1 MTLEPDSK
9 ASGYHLLCT
18 CLLHKNWK
26 QGGKK
31 KKSKLET
38 LTQKVKKYYHLRSFF
53 LSMKCV
59 AAQNAEAARI
69 HTSYHELFVMVL
81 KYLCVEIRIDRNNFI
96 FPSVNVLQ
104 HKKQTMTHF
113 MKILVQKKYVEHKII
128 LNYIFF
134 FSSQLKFPFHTITT
148 VGKDRLVLR
157 FYTRHLSEKGMG
169 AVVIIL
175 GHILTKS
182 IKLITIWK
190 I

>member
-1 MTLEPDSK
+1 MYMFASQKLE
-9 ASGYHLLCT
+9 T
-18 CLLHKNWK
+18 RR
-26 QGGKK
+26 KK
-31 KKSKLET
+31 KKKQVRDSNSKG
-38 LTQKVKKYYHLRSFF
+38 KKILPPTFF
-53 LSMKCV
+53 FFVNEMCCCS
-59 AAQNAEAARI
+59 NAVAARI

-113 MKILVQKKYVEHKII
+113 MKILVQKKYMEHKII

-134 FSSQLKFPFHTITT
+134 FSSQLKFPFRTITT

-157 FYTRHLSEKGMG
+157 FYTRRLSEKGMG